1 MVLFYGAVVGD
12 ELLQCLVVTFFVGFV
27 FYRGYAMAWL
37 DTRGVGSFELL
48 KRTVKEFS
56 KNDMPTYASALAYRA
71 LFSLFPFLLFL
82 IAMLGVLELQE
93 FFTWLREQVSL
104 MLPPDALNLVNP
116 VIDEMQHQ
124 KSGVLSFGILLA
136 LWSASIGIRSLMN
149 AMNKA
154 YGVEEGRPAW
164 KLMVLSVLYT
174 IGLAIILLLAAGL
187 MIIGPQVMTWLADQV
202 GLKDIVVT
210 LWTWLRWPVIVVL
223 MMLVVAVLYYV
234 TPDVEQAFRFITP
247 GSVVAV
253 IVWIA
258 ASVGFGIY
266 VGNFGNYDATYGSIG
281 AVIVLLLYFYI
292 SAAVL
297 LFGAEMNA
305 VIEHA
310 SEEGKEPGDK
320 RLDDAGSDRS
330 SGN

>member
-1 MVLFYGAVVGD
+1 MA
-12 ELLQCLVVTFFVGFV
+12 LLN
-27 FYRGYAMAWL
+27 
-37 DTRGVGSFELL
+37 TRGIGGFELL
-48 KRTVKEFS
+48 KRTIKDFS
-56 KNDMPTYASALAYRA
+56 KDDMTTYASALAYRA
-71 LFSLFPFLLFL
+71 IFSLFPFLLFL
-82 IAMLGVLELQE
+82 IAMLGMLDLQE

-104 MLPPDALNLVNP
+104 VLPPDALDLVNP
-116 VIDEMQHQ
+116 VIDQMQDQ
-124 KSGVLSFGILLA
+124 KSGLLSFGILVA

-154 YGVEEGRPAW
+154 YDVEEGRPTW
-164 KLMVLSVLYT
+164 KLMLLSVVYT
-174 IGLAIILLLAAGL
+174 VGLALILLAAAAL
-187 MIIGPQVMTWLADQV
+187 MIIGPQVMEWLAAQV

-210 LWTWLRWPVIVVL
+210 LWTWLRWPVIVIL

-234 TPDVEQAFRFITP
+234 TPDVEQKFRFITP
-247 GSVVAV
+247 GSVLAV

-258 ASVGFGIY
+258 ASVAFGLY
-266 VGNFGNYDATYGSIG
+266 VQNFGNYDATYGSIG

-310 SEEGKEPGDK
+310 SVEGKDQGDK
-320 RLDDAGSDRS
+320 RTEG
-330 SGN
+330 

>member
-1 MVLFYGAVVGD
+1 MA
-12 ELLQCLVVTFFVGFV
+12 LLNLQ
-27 FYRGYAMAWL
+27 
-37 DTRGVGSFELL
+37 GVGAFDLL

-56 KNDMPTYASALAYRA
+56 KNDMTTYASALAYRA
-71 LFSLFPFLLFL
+71 IFSLFPFLLFL
-82 IAMLGVLELQE
+82 IAMLGMLDLQE
-93 FFTWLREQVSL
+93 FFTWLREQVSM

-124 KSGVLSFGILLA
+124 KSGLLSVGILVA
-136 LWSASIGIRSLMN
+136 LWSASIGVRSLMN

-154 YGVEEGRPAW
+154 YRVEEGRPAW
-164 KLMVLSVLYT
+164 KLMLLSVLYT
-174 IGLAIILLLAAGL
+174 IGLAVILLMLAGL
-187 MIIGPQVMTWLADQV
+187 MIMGPQVIEWLASQV
-202 GLKDIVVT
+202 GLKDIVVI
-210 LWTWLRWPVIVVL
+210 LWTWLRLPLVVFL

-234 TPDVEQAFRFITP
+234 TPDVEQDFRFITP
-247 GSVVAV
+247 GSVLAV

-258 ASVGFGIY
+258 ASIGFGIY
-266 VGNFGNYDATYGSIG
+266 VNNFGNYDATYGSIG

-310 SEEGKEPGDK
+310 SREGKDAGDK
-320 RLDDAGSDRS
+320 RIEETANDRS
-330 SGN
+330 SGQ

>member
-1 MVLFYGAVVGD
+1 MA
-12 ELLQCLVVTFFVGFV
+12 LLN
-27 FYRGYAMAWL
+27 
-37 DTRGVGSFELL
+37 TRGIGGFELL
-48 KRTVKEFS
+48 KRTIKDFS
-56 KNDMPTYASALAYRA
+56 KDDMTTYASALAYRA
-71 LFSLFPFLLFL
+71 IFSLFPFLLFL
-82 IAMLGVLELQE
+82 IAMLGMLDLQE

-104 MLPPDALNLVNP
+104 VLPPDALDLVNP
-116 VIDEMQHQ
+116 VIDQMQDQ
-124 KSGVLSFGILLA
+124 KSGLLSFGILVA

-154 YGVEEGRPAW
+154 YDVEEGRPTW
-164 KLMVLSVLYT
+164 KLMLLSVAYT
-174 IGLAIILLLAAGL
+174 VGLALILLAAAAL
-187 MIIGPQVMTWLADQV
+187 MIIGPQVMEWLAAQV

-210 LWTWLRWPVIVVL
+210 LWTWLRWPVIVIL

-234 TPDVEQAFRFITP
+234 TPDVEQKFRFITP
-247 GSVVAV
+247 GSVLAV

-258 ASVGFGIY
+258 ASVAFGLY
-266 VGNFGNYDATYGSIG
+266 VQNFGNYDATYGSIG

-310 SEEGKEPGDK
+310 SVEGKDQGDK
-320 RLDDAGSDRS
+320 RTEG
-330 SGN
+330 

>member
-1 MVLFYGAVVGD
+1 MA
-12 ELLQCLVVTFFVGFV
+12 LLDLQ
-27 FYRGYAMAWL
+27 
-37 DTRGVGSFELL
+37 GVGVFELL

-56 KNDMPTYASALAYRA
+56 KNDMTTYASALAYRA
-71 LFSLFPFLLFL
+71 IFSLFPFLLFL
-82 IAMLGVLELQE
+82 IAMLGMLDLQE
-93 FFTWLREQVSL
+93 FFTWLREQVSM

-116 VIDEMQHQ
+116 VIDQMQHQ
-124 KSGVLSFGILLA
+124 KSGLLSVGILVA
-136 LWSASIGIRSLMN
+136 LWSASIGVRSLMN

-164 KLMVLSVLYT
+164 KLMLLSVLYT
-174 IGLAIILLLAAGL
+174 IGLAVILLMMAGL
-187 MIIGPQVMTWLADQV
+187 MIVGPQVIEWLASHV
-202 GLKDIVVT
+202 GLKDIVVI
-210 LWTWLRWPVIVVL
+210 LWTWLRLPLVVFL

-234 TPDVEQAFRFITP
+234 TPDVEQKFRFITP
-247 GSVVAV
+247 GSVLAV

-266 VGNFGNYDATYGSIG
+266 VNNFGNYDATYGSIG

-310 SEEGKEPGDK
+310 SQEGKDAGDK
-320 RLDDAGSDRS
+320 RIDDDDRS
-330 SGN
+330 SDG

>member
-1 MVLFYGAVVGD
+1 MA
-12 ELLQCLVVTFFVGFV
+12 LLDMG
-27 FYRGYAMAWL
+27 GI
-37 DTRGVGSFELL
+37 GVFELL
-48 KRTVKEFS
+48 KRTLKDFS
-56 KNDMPTYASALAYRA
+56 KDDMTTYASALAYRGI
-71 LFSLFPFLLFL
+71 FSLFPFLLFF
-82 IAMLGVLELQE
+82 IAMLGMLDLQD

-104 MLPPDALNLVNP
+104 VLPPDALNLVNP
-116 VIDEMQHQ
+116 VIDQLQNQ
-124 KSGVLSFGILLA
+124 KSGVLSVGILVA

-149 AMNKA
+149 AMNRA
-154 YGVEEGRPAW
+154 YDVEEGRPTW
-164 KLMVLSVLYT
+164 KLMLLSVGYT
-174 IGLAIILLLAAGL
+174 IGLAVILLCAAAL
-187 MIIGPQVMTWLADQV
+187 MIIGPQVMEWLADQV

-210 LWTWLRWPVIVVL
+210 LWTWLRWPVIVFL

-234 TPDVEQAFRFITP
+234 TPDVEQRFRFITP

-258 ASVGFGIY
+258 ASIAFGIY
-266 VGNFGNYDATYGSIG
+266 VQNFGNYDATYGSIG

-310 SEEGKEPGDK
+310 STQGKDDGDK
-320 RLDDAGSDRS
+320 RIDS
-330 SGN
+330 

>member
-1 MVLFYGAVVGD
+1 MA
-12 ELLQCLVVTFFVGFV
+12 LLDLQ
-27 FYRGYAMAWL
+27 
-37 DTRGVGSFELL
+37 GVGVFELL

-56 KNDMPTYASALAYRA
+56 KNDMTTYASALAYRA
-71 LFSLFPFLLFL
+71 IFSLFPFLLFL
-82 IAMLGVLELQE
+82 IAMLGMLDLQE
-93 FFTWLREQVSL
+93 FFTWLREQVSM

-116 VIDEMQHQ
+116 VIDQMQHQ
-124 KSGVLSFGILLA
+124 KSGLLSVGILVA
-136 LWSASIGIRSLMN
+136 LWSASIGVRSLMN

-164 KLMVLSVLYT
+164 KLMLLSVLYT
-174 IGLAIILLLAAGL
+174 IGLAVILLMMAGL
-187 MIIGPQVMTWLADQV
+187 MIVGPQVIEWLASHV
-202 GLKDIVVT
+202 GLKDIVVI
-210 LWTWLRWPVIVVL
+210 LWTWLRLPVVVFL

-234 TPDVEQAFRFITP
+234 TPDVEQKFRFITP
-247 GSVVAV
+247 GSVLAV

-266 VGNFGNYDATYGSIG
+266 VNNFGNYDATYGSIG

-310 SEEGKEPGDK
+310 SQEGKDAGDK
-320 RLDDAGSDRS
+320 RIDDADRS
-330 SGN
+330 SDG

>member
-1 MVLFYGAVVGD
+1 MA
-12 ELLQCLVVTFFVGFV
+12 LLDLQ
-27 FYRGYAMAWL
+27 
-37 DTRGVGSFELL
+37 GVGVFELL

-56 KNDMPTYASALAYRA
+56 KNDMTTYASALAYRA
-71 LFSLFPFLLFL
+71 IFSLFPFLLFL
-82 IAMLGVLELQE
+82 IAMLGMLDLQE
-93 FFTWLREQVSL
+93 FFTWLREQVSM

-116 VIDEMQHQ
+116 VIDQMQHQ
-124 KSGVLSFGILLA
+124 KSGLLSVGILVA
-136 LWSASIGIRSLMN
+136 LWSASIGVRSLMN

-164 KLMVLSVLYT
+164 KLMLLSVLYT
-174 IGLAIILLLAAGL
+174 IGLAVILLMMAGL
-187 MIIGPQVMTWLADQV
+187 MIVGPQVIEWLASHV
-202 GLKDIVVT
+202 GLKDIVVI
-210 LWTWLRWPVIVVL
+210 LWTWLRLPVVVFL

-234 TPDVEQAFRFITP
+234 TPDVEQKFRFITP
-247 GSVVAV
+247 GSVLAV

-266 VGNFGNYDATYGSIG
+266 VNNFGNYDATYGSIG

-310 SEEGKEPGDK
+310 SQEGKDAGDK
-320 RLDDAGSDRS
+320 RIDDDDRS
-330 SGN
+330 SDG